1 MCIEQRLHT
10 LYYLFSIPVRS
21 AANWSISEVEQSR
34 RRPLLGPSPGW
45 KRLLPPLVG
54 AFFIIVKIGCGTD
67 GSFYSTS
74 EDSWSWLLIIYI
86 HTRRCQVA
94 CEKMEMLSQLTGHW
108 HCCCYCVLCNL
119 SRIVCPHS
127 VYLSTRCWH
136 DTSHWISRKYLSYLE
151 LEEILLLL
159 AAILCQQEC
168 SCIQIF

>member
-1 MCIEQRLHT
+1 MRVCCWKLSKQYSSKSAPWRTLLSVTLQKSSCKFWIFVVWIVCIEQRLHT
-10 LYYLFSIPVRS
+10 LYYLFSISVR
-21 AANWSISEVEQSR
+21 I
-34 RRPLLGPSPGW
+34 
-45 KRLLPPLVG
+45 
-54 AFFIIVKIGCGTD
+54 
-67 GSFYSTS
+67 
-74 EDSWSWLLIIYI
+74 WSWLLIIYI

-127 VYLSTRCWH
+127 VYLSTRCWQ

-151 LEEILLLL
+151 IEEMLLLL